1 MARACLARWS
11 EEWKEKRT
19 KEMETFNGKR
29 EVNINEGETASSF
42 SQSRVSHGPEKA
54 QRLAQEAQ
62 KEFGGMQGG
71 KKTTDGRKVAFEEPE
86 SPGMR
91 LDRSKGEIDGRE
103 GISEIDKILNQAEDD
118 LDLGN
123 LDKFDRMVSYTLEDL
138 SKAKSR

>member
-1 MARACLARWS
+1 
-11 EEWKEKRT
+11 
-19 KEMETFNGKR
+19 
-29 EVNINEGETASSF
+29 
-42 SQSRVSHGPEKA
+42 
-54 QRLAQEAQ
+54 
-62 KEFGGMQGG
+62 MQGG